1 MKNLCLGILGPLLVM
16 GCTTASEHG
25 KINVK
30 TSPNDKCR
38 IISNK
43 LLKGQIRYF
52 DGMNLR
58 LPSCPII
65 NKWEFAR
72 YDPPVARKIWSALD
86 LNPAEPEGGFLY
98 ANIEFYASTL
108 ADGTVVINRVEKA
121 ELTENSIYD

>member
-72 YDPPVARKIWSALD
+72 YDPPRSSKNLVGVRFK
-86 LNPAEPEGGFLY
+86 P
-98 ANIEFYASTL
+98 
-108 ADGTVVINRVEKA
+108 R
-121 ELTENSIYD
+121 